1 MSWAALSWTDIT
13 WAELIRAEL
22 TWLLTNVELTRTEL
36 TWAELTRAELT
47 RADLTSAELTWADVT
62 WLAWH
67 ELKFILRKVW
77 EKQNIGMKYYGSV
90 VKVKLDINLLTKNF
104 RYHIRTNYWPQVP
117 IQWSL
122 TGGKVVKSPQKL
134 QLWPIFTGGNIGF
147 CLFFLVDIIV
157 YFWGIF

>member
-1 MSWAALSWTDIT
+1 
-13 WAELIRAEL
+13 
-22 TWLLTNVELTRTEL
+22 
-36 TWAELTRAELT
+36 
-47 RADLTSAELTWADVT
+47 
-62 WLAWH
+62 
-67 ELKFILRKVW
+67 
-77 EKQNIGMKYYGSV
+77 MKYYGSV

-147 CLFFLVDIIV
+147 CLCFFGGYYSLLLRYFLTFLSIFIFMFSRIVDFFFR
-157 YFWGIF
+157 Y